1 MSNPI
6 VTNRAMH
13 FEDFAVGQTLQS
25 RSRTITE
32 TDIVNFAGLS
42 GDFNSIHT
50 DAAYAATTPFQQR
63 IAHGLLGAS
72 IASGLA
78 VQTGIM
84 DGTIMAFRE
93 ISEWRFR
100 LPIVIGD
107 TITVHMEITETKAMP
122 RLGGGAVTIEMRVM
136 NQKSECV
143 QQGKWVVLMKGR

>member
-1 MSNPI
+1 MSSLI

-13 FEDFAVGQTLQS
+13 FEDFVVGQTLQS

-107 TITVHMEITETKAMP
+107 TIAVHMEITETKAMP
-122 RLGGGAVTIEMRVM
+122 RLGGGTVTIEMRVI
-136 NQKSECV
+136 NQKGECV